1 MNEGGMTGKVAVV
14 TGASRGIG
22 RAIAEALAAQGWQ
35 VIGLARKATQ
45 LPGIDMR
52 VCDVT
57 DRAAVADAF
66 AVLPRVDLLVNN
78 AGAAG
83 GAAFGSA
90 AELAGWDGILAANLT
105 ASYLCAAASR
115 DKLPDGSGRIVNI
128 ASVLGL
134 RGVPDQL
141 AYTAAK
147 HGVVG
152 LTKALALALAP
163 RRITVNAIC
172 PGWVDTDMAQARFKE
187 LGISAKDAAAS
198 TPTGR
203 ISTPQ
208 DIASLVL
215 YLASAAAGNLTG
227 QALAVDGG
235 AML

>member
-90 AELAGWDGILAANLT
+90 AELAEI
-105 ASYLCAAASR
+105 
-115 DKLPDGSGRIVNI
+115 GRAHV
-128 ASVLGL
+128 
-134 RGVPDQL
+134 
-141 AYTAAK
+141 
-147 HGVVG
+147 
-152 LTKALALALAP
+152 
-163 RRITVNAIC
+163 
-172 PGWVDTDMAQARFKE
+172 
-187 LGISAKDAAAS
+187 
-198 TPTGR
+198 
-203 ISTPQ
+203 
-208 DIASLVL
+208 
-215 YLASAAAGNLTG
+215 
-227 QALAVDGG
+227 
-235 AML
+235 